1 MELFEEEEFHDCSNA
16 ISGPSSFFSFTRTIQ
31 TIITDLALLPRFV
44 PFQTAA
50 TFTST
55 SLHVN
60 VCTVWYG
67 VV

>member
-50 TFTST
+50 TFTS
-55 SLHVN
+55 
-60 VCTVWYG
+60 
-67 VV
+67 